1 MLTAFGKFCRKIRI
15 DHGEIMKDMAEK
27 LGVTS
32 AFLSAVE
39 TGKRNAPET
48 WLESLVELYK
58 LTEEQFRELREAF
71 GTSKSDVKFDL
82 RGKSDE
88 DRKVVMAFARE
99 FTSLNEEEKQ
109 KILNMLNKNN
119 S

>member
-27 LGVTS
+27 LKVTP

-39 TGKRNAPET
+39 TGKRNAPES
-48 WLESLVELYK
+48 WLDSLEELYK
-58 LTEEQFRELREAF
+58 LTGEQFKELKEAI
-71 GTSKSDVKFDL
+71 GTSKNDVRFNL